1 MKKTKCVCGK
11 FFSAKSDYCLQC
23 RRQLKLQYV
32 NKVRAKQKENT
43 RKGKIVQKSIDQMI
57 KPESYKKQLPVVV
70 TIYWEISN
78 DTDTAAAKS
87 Y

>member
-1 MKKTKCVCGK
+1 MKKTKCRCGK

-43 RKGKIVQKSIDQMI
+43 RKGKIVQKLIDKMI
-57 KPESYKKQLPVVV
+57 PGKQILTGMFGYV
-70 TIYWEISN
+70 
-78 DTDTAAAKS
+78 
-87 Y
+87 

>member
-57 KPESYKKQLPVVV
+57 PGKQILTGMFGHV
-70 TIYWEISN
+70 
-78 DTDTAAAKS
+78 
-87 Y
+87 